1 MSLNPN
7 DIRIGSVFKKNN
19 RILKVIDK
27 HHVKLSKGG
36 ACQQVKC
43 IDIQDKSIMEMRLNV
58 NETLEDVYMSKKVLT
73 FSYTSGDL
81 VNFVDDEYSGIEL
94 TEREL
99 GILTPLFKVDIESNV
114 IPKIEIEYFLDDNSN
129 NVVVNVK
136 LLEDVALKV
145 LQTADS
151 IKGETAKSADKPAVL
166 EGGIKTK
173 VPPHVNI
180 GDYAVLSKVDLS
192 YVSKR

>member
-1 MSLNPN
+1 MSLNP
-7 DIRIGSVFKKNN
+7 NN

>member
-114 IPKIEIEYFLDDNSN
+114 IPKI
-129 NVVVNVK
+129 
-136 LLEDVALKV
+136 